1 MILVDFSPIIMA
13 AAFMSKEKSIN
24 VDLLRHMTLSS
35 ILNFKKKFNKCGD
48 MVIAFDGK
56 PYWRKEI
63 HPGYKGHR
71 AAAREKSKFDWAGF
85 YPAMDQ
91 IKAEFPEVFPYRFIE
106 LAGCEADDIVGHLA
120 LTAKEETVIVSPDG
134 DFKQC
139 LRNPRVRLWS
149 NTKKA
154 FNSDETMYD
163 VELALHKKIMKG
175 DSGDNINNV
184 LTPLDFTGRQKPVTQ
199 RFIDQ
204 CFEQG
209 IGETLMPRYKENQ
222 KLIDLREIPQ
232 HLKDAI
238 VLANE
243 QPVKGSKGKIWNY
256 LASKELQRVGSFLK
270 DAGDFV

>member
-13 AAFMSKEKSIN
+13 AAFMSKEKEIN

-35 ILNFKKKFNKCGD
+35 ILNFKKKFSKFGD
-48 MVIAFDGK
+48 MIIAFDGK

-63 HPGYKGHR
+63 HPTYKGHR
-71 AAAREKSKFDWAGF
+71 AANREKSKFDWSGF
-85 YPAMDQ
+85 YVAMDQ
-91 IKAEFPEVFPYRFIE
+91 IKSEFPSVFPYRFIE
-106 LAGCEADDIVGHLA
+106 IEGCEADDIVGHLA

-149 NTKKA
+149 NTKKSFA
-154 FNSDETMYD
+154 ENETMYD

-204 CFEQG
+204 VLEQG
-209 IGETLMPRYKENQ
+209 VGETLMARYKENQ
-222 KLIDLREIPQ
+222 KLIDLREIPP
-232 HLKDAI
+232 HLKAKI
-238 VLANE
+238 EEAAQ
-243 QPVKGSKGKIWNY
+243 QPVLGNKGKVWNY
-256 LASKELQRVGSFLK
+256 LSSKELQRIGSFLK
-270 DAGDFV
+270 DAEDFV

>member
-1 MILVDFSPIIMA
+1 MILVDFSPIILA
-13 AAFMSKEKSIN
+13 SAFMSGEKEVN

-35 ILNFKKKFNKCGD
+35 ILNFKKKFSKYGN

-56 PYWRKEI
+56 NYWRKEI

-71 AAAREKSKFDWAGF
+71 AANKAKSKFDWQGF

-91 IKAEFPEVFPYRFIE
+91 IKKEFPEVFPYRFIE
-106 LAGCEADDIVGHLA
+106 IEGCEADDIIGHLA
-120 LTAKEETVIVSPDG
+120 LNAREDTVIVSPDG

-139 LRNPRVRLWS
+139 LRNPYVKHWS
-149 NTKKA
+149 NVKKA
-154 FNSDETMYD
+154 FTPNETLYD

-184 LTPLDFTGRQKPVTQ
+184 LTPLDYDGRQRPVTQ

-204 CFEQG
+204 VFEQG

-222 KLIDLREIPQ
+222 KLIDLREIPDNLQ
-232 HLKDAI
+232 RHIEASMEWPI
-238 VLANE
+238 R
-243 QPVKGSKGKIWNY
+243 GSKGKIWNY
-256 LASKELQRVGSFLK
+256 LASKELQRIGSFLK
-270 DAGDFV
+270 DAEDFV